1 MDKESSSFEK
11 ARYNINNSCC
21 IGNATLEN
29 DDNNEICKNSLDELM
44 KEKTKEKDCNDN
56 E

>member
-1 MDKESSSFEK
+1 MDKDNISFEK
-11 ARYNINNSCC
+11 ARYNISNSCC

-29 DDNNEICKNSLDELM
+29 DENNKICKNSLDELM
-44 KEKTKEKDCNDN
+44 EDNKNEKDCNNN